1 MPGVPEIQA
10 MSEYLAETAGTAEF
24 GGFIGEAGGQ

>member
-10 MSEYLAETAGTAEF
+10 MSEYLVETAGTAKF
-24 GGFIGEAGGQ
+24 GGFRGGEWTA